1 MTLKRTRSIGIAHS
15 IGGIVVLGVVTAAS
29 FAGDSAVAQYR
40 NGCYYISGD
49 TTAAEM
55 CAIKNGLANILGI
68 EKWVVLLL
76 FVLSIANGVLDLF
89 GGNRSGNSSET
100 GEESEQI
107 NAGSAQPPAKE
118 QFTEE
123 PASAGA
129 KSQVYGSTMVART
142 TKTFTLSRSIR
153 DRSYLAIFGLMVLI
167 CWDASSLLWGLIYI
181 GTWIANFAVTR
192 QSTRLEFGARRI
204 VGMFTIFIASVT
216 ILKAFYDTILDNYH
230 SSILDGNTFL
240 TLRFTEILPITMIKS
255 PLRHFFEAPVVLV
268 LAIVFLWVTIV
279 RLRSDSARARQSR

>member
-1 MTLKRTRSIGIAHS
+1 MWIPIPSAVVPYILVLVGVVFVVGVLSDALTKRKPRHPESATPKQEPGTNNAPKFPYGIAP
-15 IGGIVVLGVVTAAS
+15 
-29 FAGDSAVAQYR
+29 
-40 NGCYYISGD
+40 
-49 TTAAEM
+49 
-55 CAIKNGLANILGI
+55 
-68 EKWVVLLL
+68 
-76 FVLSIANGVLDLF
+76 
-89 GGNRSGNSSET
+89 
-100 GEESEQI
+100 EESEQI

-142 TKTFTLSRSIR
+142 TKTVTLSRSIR
-153 DRSYLAIFGLMVLI
+153 DWSYLAIFGLMVLI

-230 SSILDGNTFL
+230 SSILDGNTFQ

-255 PLRHFFEAPVVLV
+255 ALLPKFEAPVVLV